1 MKFLGKIEELKKENE
16 DRILLARCGVFM
28 IAIGKDAIFLSE
40 KFGFKKTCFKEGVC
54 RVGVPLT
61 YTLKYLE
68 LLEYRGY
75 SYVVYDYDKN
85 TKELTEKYRY
95 NGSNKIEEIDFS
107 CKYCDR
113 YKEKNFIDIFEF
125 LKMKEEEEKRKLMKN
140 KKIEKNKEK
149 NKEENNKENNL
160 EKENS

>member
-40 KFGFKKTCFKEGVC
+40 KFGFKKTCFREGVC
-54 RVGVPLT
+54 REGVPLT
-61 YTLKYLE
+61 YTLKYLK

-107 CKYCDR
+107 CKNCDR

-125 LKMKEEEEKRKLMKN
+125 LKMKEEKEKRKL
-140 KKIEKNKEK
+140 EKSNS
-149 NKEENNKENNL
+149 

>member
-40 KFGFKKTCFKEGVC
+40 KFGFKKTCFREGVC

-95 NGSNKIEEIDFS
+95 NGSNKIEEIEFS
-107 CKYCDR
+107 CKNCDR
-113 YKEKNFIDIFEF
+113 YKEKNFIDIFEL
-125 LKMKEEEEKRKLMKN
+125 LKMKEEEEKRKL
-140 KKIEKNKEK
+140 EKS
-149 NKEENNKENNL
+149 NL

>member
-1 MKFLGKIEELKKENE
+1 
-16 DRILLARCGVFM
+16 M
-28 IAIGKDAIFLSE
+28 IAIGKVAIFLSE
-40 KFGFKKTCFKEGVC
+40 KFGFNKACFREGVC

-95 NGSNKIEEIDFS
+95 DGSNKIEEIDFS

-113 YKEKNFIDIFEF
+113 YKEKNFIDIFEL
-125 LKMKEEEEKRKLMKN
+125 LKMKEEEEKRKL
-140 KKIEKNKEK
+140 EKS
-149 NKEENNKENNL
+149 NL

>member
-1 MKFLGKIEELKKENE
+1 MSLESFMLKDEVKEVEYSASN
-16 DRILLARCGVFM
+16 RF
-28 IAIGKDAIFLSE
+28 KD
-40 KFGFKKTCFKEGVC
+40 KEGNIEKWKLRTITADENDNIRKQCYKQVQ
-54 RVGVPLT
+54 VGKRMKQEFDTV
-61 YTLKYLE
+61 KYLE
-68 LLEYRGY
+68 LLEYKGY

-113 YKEKNFIDIFEF
+113 YKEKNFIDIFEL
-125 LKMKEEEEKRKLMKN
+125 LKMKEEEEKRKL
-140 KKIEKNKEK
+140 EKS
-149 NKEENNKENNL
+149 NL

>member
-1 MKFLGKIEELKKENE
+1 MRYLRKIEELKKENE

-28 IAIGKDAIFLSE
+28 IAIGKDAIFLSKE
-40 KFGFKKTCFKEGVC
+40 FGFKKICFREGVC

-68 LLEYRGY
+68 LLEDKGY

-95 NGSNKIEEIDFS
+95 NGVNKIEEIDFS
-107 CKYCDR
+107 CKNCDR
-113 YKEKNFIDIFEF
+113 HKEKSTIDIFEL
-125 LKMKEEEEKRKLMKN
+125 LKMKEEEEKRKLEESKKEEKN
-140 KKIEKNKEK
+140 NIEKS
-149 NKEENNKENNL
+149 NL
-160 EKENS
+160 EKEKSNE

>member
-1 MKFLGKIEELKKENE
+1 MKFLGRIEELKKENE

-28 IAIGKDAIFLSE
+28 IAIGKDAMFLSE
-40 KFGFKKTCFKEGVC
+40 KFGLKKTCFREGIC

-107 CKYCDR
+107 CKNCDR
-113 YKEKNFIDIFEF
+113 YKEKNFIDIFEL
-125 LKMKEEEEKRKLMKN
+125 LKMKEEEEKRKLEENNMKN
-140 KKIEKNKEK
+140 K
-149 NKEENNKENNL
+149 ENIDE
-160 EKENS
+160 

>member
-1 MKFLGKIEELKKENE
+1 MRYLRKIEELKKENE

-40 KFGFKKTCFKEGVC
+40 KFGFKKTCFKKGVC

-68 LLEYRGY
+68 LLEHRGY

-85 TKELTEKYRY
+85 TKELIEKYRY
-95 NGSNKIEEIDFS
+95 NGINKIEEIDFL
-107 CKYCDR
+107 CKNCDR
-113 YKEKNFIDIFEF
+113 YKEKNAIDIFEL
-125 LKMKEEEEKRKLMKN
+125 LKMKEEEKRKLEEN
-140 KKIEKNKEK
+140 KKVEKNNIEKS
-149 NKEENNKENNL
+149 NL
-160 EKENS
+160 EKENSNE

>member
-1 MKFLGKIEELKKENE
+1 M
-16 DRILLARCGVFM
+16 
-28 IAIGKDAIFLSE
+28 
-40 KFGFKKTCFKEGVC
+40 
-54 RVGVPLT
+54 
-61 YTLKYLE
+61 
-68 LLEYRGY
+68 
-75 SYVVYDYDKN
+75 
-85 TKELTEKYRY
+85 KELTEKYRY
-95 NGSNKIEEIDFS
+95 DGSNKIEEIGFS

>member
-40 KFGFKKTCFKEGVC
+40 KFGFKKTCFREGIC

-95 NGSNKIEEIDFS
+95 DGSNKIEEIDFS

-149 NKEENNKENNL
+149 NKEENNL